1 MTDFGKAPI
10 KMEGGLADPDDFEW
24 GCDCEACAL
33 KYEKWKEAY
42 DIQQKQLRGE
52 APTPY
57 ESKVG
62 HMFGDKR

>member
-1 MTDFGKAPI
+1 MTDFGSAPI
-10 KMEGGLADPDDFEW
+10 KMEGGIADPDDFEW

-52 APTPY
+52 A
-57 ESKVG
+57 
-62 HMFGDKR
+62 

>member
-10 KMEGGLADPDDFEW
+10 KMEGGIADPDEFEW
-24 GCDCEACAL
+24 DCICEDCKV
-33 KYEKWKEAY
+33 KYQKWKEAY

-52 APTPY
+52 APAPY
-57 ESKVG
+57 ESSVG